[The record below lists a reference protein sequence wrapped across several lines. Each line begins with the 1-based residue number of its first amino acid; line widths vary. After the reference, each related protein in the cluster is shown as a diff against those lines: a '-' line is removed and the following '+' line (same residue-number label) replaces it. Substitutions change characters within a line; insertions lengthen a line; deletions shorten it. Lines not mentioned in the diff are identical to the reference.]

1 MFPLQLKDEF
11 IFIKWSN
18 SSYTDAIRFF
28 QHINLNN
35 FNLRLK
41 SSDSIEEM
49 ANTII
54 SFENNEID
62 FTDLNSHIKNIFN
75 DYFNDKKYIEQ
86 IKIKLKNYF
95 SN

>member
-1 MFPLQLKDEF
+1 
-11 IFIKWSN
+11 
-18 SSYTDAIRFF
+18 
-28 QHINLNN
+28 
-35 FNLRLK
+35 
-41 SSDSIEEM
+41 M

-54 SFENNEID
+54 SFENNESD

-86 IKIKLKNYF
+86 IKIKLKNYL